1 VGAEHKVYCHHC
13 ERSFAEDAIYCSQCG
28 RKLLQHNITGV
39 QKVGIWPNNEVEHAN
54 SDVAASTEAK
64 ARRWFRNRNAAARQ
78 ETNKGNSN
86 FAIKTTVAFII
97 LFVIITGLLFRYY
110 KVEVSVNEDVL
121 GLQSKAKIEAISG
134 NYEQSLQLLQKA
146 ISLRPNF
153 SALTEDE
160 NMVIHAMR
168 IERMGDELEQTIQ
181 LGKENEAEDLL
192 EELRQELKGYKEPVF
207 DKHRE
212 RLEELNM
219 KFTILSLSNELSRL
233 GTIEDLGNLLNVV
246 NGLIGEEATTLKE
259 QIIDRIR
266 TTTTA
271 EVNALLDRKR
281 YTVAI
286 SVTDEA
292 LAWVRGDEVLLELKQ
307 KVKQGQAAYAL
318 AEEQRIQRAMEEAA
332 AEDYINQ
339 TAAIELIEFEKVM
352 NELGDIVVI
361 ADLKNVATRAIYE
374 ISISYTIVN
383 ADGTVISSGTSSVT
397 PDYVASGEGMSFSV
411 TLPEGTHYEDN
422 ISLNIVEGSWRL
434 E

>member
-1 VGAEHKVYCHHC
+1 
-13 ERSFAEDAIYCSQCG
+13 
-28 RKLLQHNITGV
+28 LLQHNITGI
-39 QKVGIWPNNEVEHAN
+39 QKVGIWPDEEVER
-54 SDVAASTEAK
+54 SEVTSSTK
-64 ARRWFRNRNAAARQ
+64 SKVRRWFRNRNAATRQ
-78 ETNKGNSN
+78 ETNKGRSN
-86 FAIKTTVAFII
+86 FAIKTTVAFVI

-110 KVEVSVNEDVL
+110 KVEVSVNEEVL
-121 GLQSKAKIEAISG
+121 SIQSKAKIEALTG

-146 ISLRPNF
+146 IKLRPNF

-160 NMVIHAMR
+160 NMIIHAIR
-168 IERMGDELEQTIQ
+168 IERMGDDLEQTIQ
-181 LGKENEAEDLL
+181 LGKESEAEDQM
-192 EELRQELKGYKEPVF
+192 EELRQELKGFKEPVF

-219 KFTILSLSNELSRL
+219 KFTILSLSNELTRI

-266 TTTTA
+266 TTSTA

-281 YTVAI
+281 FTVAI

-292 LAWVRGDEVLLELKQ
+292 LAWVRGDEVLLDLKQ
-307 KVKQGQAAYAL
+307 RVKQEQAAYAL

-374 ISISYTIVN
+374 ISVTYSIVS
-383 ADGTVISSGTSSVT
+383 ADGTLISSGTSNVT

-411 TLPEGTHYEDN
+411 TLPEGTDYEDDMK
-422 ISLNIVEGSWRL
+422 LNIVEGSWSL

>member
-1 VGAEHKVYCHHC
+1 MYCHHC
-13 ERSFAEDAIYCSQCG
+13 ERGFAEDAIYCSQCG

-39 QKVGIWPNNEVEHAN
+39 QTVGIWPNDEVERIDNEA
-54 SDVAASTEAK
+54 AASTESGT
-64 ARRWFRNRNAAARQ
+64 RRWFRNRNAAARQ
-78 ETNKGNSN
+78 ETNRGNSN
-86 FAIKTTVAFII
+86 FAVKTTVVFII
-97 LFVIITGLLFRYY
+97 LFVIISGLLFRYY
-110 KVEVSVNEDVL
+110 KVEVSKNEDVL
-121 GLQSKAKIEAISG
+121 NLQSKAKVEALAG
-134 NYEQSLQLLQKA
+134 NYERSLELLQDA

-160 NMVIHAMR
+160 NMVIHAIR

-181 LGKENEAEDLL
+181 LGKEGEAEDQL

-219 KFTILSLSNELSRL
+219 KFTILSLTNELARL

-281 YTVAI
+281 FTVAI

-318 AEEQRIQRAMEEAA
+318 AEEQRIQQAMEEAA

-352 NELGDIVVI
+352 NELGDIVII

-374 ISISYTIVN
+374 ISVSYTIVGS
-383 ADGTVISSGTSSVT
+383 DGTNIISGTSGVT

-411 TLPEGTHYEDN
+411 TLPEGTDYEDDMK
-422 ISLNIVEGSWRL
+422 LNIVEGSWRL